1 MSDHQSI
8 DSGDFDFDEFQQETI
23 ARLKAGE
30 PLLGKEGLLTPL
42 VKQLLEAA
50 LEGEVET
57 HLEVTPEEKNR
68 RNGKSRKTVQFSAG
82 SFELETPRDRNGSFQ
97 PELVKKRQTRLGNS
111 IENKIIALYA
121 LGMSY
126 RDITDHMQEM
136 YGLELS
142 PAFLSSVTDK
152 ILPLIT
158 EWQSRP
164 LEKVYPF
171 VWMDAIHFK
180 VREEGKVRSKAAYT
194 ILGLDQ
200 RGMKDVLG
208 IYLGESEGAR
218 FWLQVLTDLSNRGV
232 QDILIASIDNLKG
245 FSEAVE
251 SIFPDTEVQ
260 LCIVHQVRN
269 SLKYVASKDQKAF
282 MKDLK
287 KVYRATTKEQA
298 EKKLHDLESQWGRKY
313 PIVLKSWHHNWDRLS
328 QYFKYPEHIRR
339 IIYTTNTIEGFHRQ
353 IRKVTKTKGAFSNE
367 TALIKL
373 LYLAVQRIREKWTMP
388 APNWALTISQM
399 SIFFEGRLKLDL
411 AYQDVPEKNRSEVD
425 TVQ

>member
-1 MSDHQSI
+1 MSKRQNVDL
-8 DSGDFDFDEFQQETI
+8 DGFDFEEFQQEAI
-23 ARLKAGE
+23 AKLREGE
-30 PLLGKEGLLTPL
+30 PLVGKEGLLTPL
-42 VKQLLEAA
+42 IKQLLETA
-50 LEGEVET
+50 LEAEVET
-57 HLEVTPEEKNR
+57 HLDATAEEKNR
-68 RNGKSRKTVQFSAG
+68 RNGKSRKTVQSSVG
-82 SFELETPRDRNGSFQ
+82 SFELQTPRDRNSSFQ

-142 PAFLSSVTDK
+142 PAFLTTVTDK

-180 VREEGKVRSKAAYT
+180 VRAEGKVLSRAAYT

-232 QDILIASIDNLKG
+232 QDILITSIDNLKG
-245 FSEAVE
+245 FSEAIE
-251 SIFPDTEVQ
+251 SIYPQTEVQ

-282 MKDLK
+282 LKDLK
-287 KVYRATTKEQA
+287 KVYRAATKEQA
-298 EKKLHDLESQWGRKY
+298 EKHLHELENQWGRKY
-313 PIVLKSWHHNWDRLS
+313 PIVIKSWYHNWDRLS

-339 IIYTTNTIEGFHRQ
+339 IIYTTNTIESFHRQ
-353 IRKVTKTKGAFSNE
+353 IRKVTKTKGAFSSE
-367 TALIKL
+367 TALAKL
-373 LYLAVQRIREKWTMP
+373 LYLTVQRIMAKWTRP

-399 SIFFEGRLKLDL
+399 SIFFEGRLELDL
-411 AYQDVPEKNRSEVD
+411 AYQDVPEDN
-425 TVQ
+425 